1 MIITKQN
8 IKGVNISDLIDYK
21 IRIISMANRRE
32 SNKQFNGKPNCSGYN
47 INKFIKNGMTVAEY
61 QAIIRNNFNSS
72 DPQFDLSK
80 HLKWDIEKGNIE
92 LYK

>member
-1 MIITKQN
+1 MNINKQN
-8 IKGVNISDLIDYK
+8 IIGINISDLLDYK
-21 IRIISMANRRE
+21 IRIISLANRRG

-47 INKFIKNGMTVAEY
+47 INKFIKNGMSVAQY
-61 QAIIRNNFNSS
+61 KATIRNNFNSS

-92 LYK
+92 LYE